1 MPRRCTICTRKQR
14 AEIDQALVARQS
26 FRAISRQFSVSK
38 DALLRH
44 HDDYLPAALM
54 RAQEAAEAAQVP
66 PGLEPAH
73 WQAAINRD
81 VARNA
86 DPYRTT
92 ARPDKAGHRRRSPGS
107 SCSSTDAKPG
117 NFTCDQYGGRPL
129 TS

>member
-1 MPRRCTICTRKQR
+1 MPRRCTICTHKQR

-26 FRAISRQFSVSK
+26 VRAISRQFSVSK

-44 HDDYLPAALM
+44 HDDHLPAALM
-54 RAQEAAEAAQVP
+54 RDQEAAEAAQVP

-73 WQAAINRD
+73 WQAAFNRG

-86 DPYRTT
+86 DAYRTT

-107 SCSSTDAKPG
+107 SCSSTGAKPG